1 MYAARHHY
9 ATDETEPLPG
19 DHVDGYTQSKVE
31 AERLALE
38 CRREHGVPV
47 TILRPGFVYGP
58 RDRAVLPRIASRLKE
73 RSAVYLARGRFA
85 LNTTYVGNV
94 ADAVLLALDAP
105 AAVAAGE
112 VFNITDGEFVSKR
125 RFFEAV
131 ADGLGLKRP
140 SGSIPLWFARPLA
153 TWRERVFRRKNAP
166 HPPRITQAQLKFAG
180 YNLDFSIAKAR
191 TRLGYAPRVLFDE
204 GMARALEWYKS
215 TAPAA

>member
-1 MYAARHHY
+1 MPIADRHVAAAQELGAVLRG
-9 ATDETEPLPG
+9 AGLRVE
-19 DHVDGYTQSKVE
+19 VDASDARMQNKI
-31 AERLALE
+31 RLAQEQKVPYMLVLGDRE
-38 CRREHGVPV
+38 IEARTAAIGAELDQTRRKAEE
-47 TILRPGFVYGP
+47 LR
-58 RDRAVLPRIASRLKE
+58 
-73 RSAVYLARGRFA
+73 
-85 LNTTYVGNV
+85 T
-94 ADAVLLALDAP
+94 
-105 AAVAAGE
+105 AVAAGE